1 MTGPVFDHLGI
12 STADLSR
19 AIRQWDPILATLGFE
34 RSEAE
39 DSVAWYREGDPEF
52 IIFAAREPDSGP
64 HRHGRVGWQHLALAL
79 DSRAEVDRLHAIA
92 LDAGWSEVRAPK
104 EYPRF
109 SHHYYASFLEDADGI
124 RLEFM
129 NQRVD

>member
-1 MTGPVFDHLGI
+1 MNRPVFDHLGL
-12 STADLSR
+12 TASDLPR

-34 RSEAE
+34 RSDAE
-39 DSVAWYREGDPEF
+39 DSVAWYRAGDPEF

-64 HRHGRVGWQHLALAL
+64 HRHGRVGWQHLALTL
-79 DSRAEVDRLHAIA
+79 DSRAEVDRLHRIA
-92 LDAGWSEVRAPK
+92 LAAGWTQVRAPK

-109 SHHYYASFLEDADGI
+109 SHHYYAAFVEDADGI

-129 NQRVD
+129 NQLFD